1 MNKIAITDMTAQQ
14 VVQPADPRRWV
25 ALILIL
31 LPTLLI
37 SLNNYM
43 MQVALP
49 NMQDSLHASFA
60 EAQLIFSG
68 YSLGLAVALILG
80 GRLGD
85 MYGRK
90 RMLRIGV
97 LGFTVMSVFGGF
109 VSSPLLLINV
119 RVIQGLSAA
128 MIQPQVLSIIQ
139 RTFPPSEKG
148 LVFAIYGAVIGTGFT
163 LGLIL
168 GGVLVDWNWFGLGWR
183 LVFWFN
189 VPFGLLVITG
199 LPIVPESRGPGK
211 QSIDWIGTLLLMFG
225 LFLLIYPLTVGQKQG
240 WPSWTWGCVLL
251 SILILLAFI
260 VLQKRKGKE
269 QDTPP
274 LMDLS
279 IFRIRSF
286 RRGVFTEMMIYL
298 SMFSFFFILNYF
310 LQTGLHFNLKTTSLV
325 FLPLGLGL
333 FVTSLLSSRMV
344 NRWGNTVLRS
354 GALIMGISIL
364 LLVVSLNMDP
374 IHLFHIHNILIL
386 SLYGIGLAMATTPLA
401 NMILSSVPAA
411 SAGTGSGLFTTM
423 MYLANVLGVAF
434 ISILFTHSLGLSLS
448 DASLADYVRAFSIT
462 AGASGLLAFMASI
475 CLGLKR
481 YRVKRS

>member
-1 MNKIAITDMTAQQ
+1 MNEITITDMTAQKT
-14 VVQPADPRRWV
+14 VQQADPRRWV

-85 MYGRK
+85 LYGRK

-168 GGVLVDWNWFGLGWR
+168 GGVLVDWNWLGLGWR

-211 QSIDWIGTLLLMFG
+211 QSIDWTGTLLLMLG

-260 VLQKRKGKE
+260 ALQKWKGKT
-269 QDTPP
+269 QGTP
-274 LMDLS
+274 LIDLS
-279 IFRIRSF
+279 IFRLRSF
-286 RRGVFTEMMIYL
+286 RMGVFTEMMVYL

-310 LQTGLHFNLKTTSLV
+310 LQTGLHFNLKSTSLV

-333 FVTSLLSSRMV
+333 FATSLLSSRMV

-354 GALIMGISIL
+354 GALTMGISIL
-364 LLVVSLNMDP
+364 LLVVSLNTDP

-386 SLYGIGLAMATTPLA
+386 SLYGLGLGMATTPLA

-411 SAGTGSGLFTTM
+411 SAGTGPGLFTTM

-434 ISILFTHSLGLSLS
+434 ISILFTRSLGLSLS
-448 DASLADYVRAFSIT
+448 DASLADYVKAFSIS
-462 AGASGLLAFMASI
+462 AGASGLLAFVAYI

-481 YRVKRS
+481 YRE